1 MTDRLYGTRVRITD
15 QNFHLANIKSL
26 FDRNTDG
33 DGWDI
38 GILEEVSDY
47 LGCWGFRPVDC
58 NDLPLDME
66 DTMTDE
72 EHDALLKTN
81 KEMFETH
88 YQQDDGTYVKRPEH
102 RPTYK
107 DMTEEELPPAL
118 RQDDLEA
125 KHDLADVF
133 DEPTRFCDQCMTHH
147 PNTTPCSEPP
157 LEVVPRAEAKAT
169 EKRRLRDQ
177 LLDTSRVVEKTMWTA
192 MLTTRNRHQTTELA
206 EILAEFFTNNTD
218 IDYDI
223 EIKEAHTSRRVDNC
237 PF

>member
-1 MTDRLYGTRVRITD
+1 MTLLRSGLT
-15 QNFHLANIKSL
+15 HLANIKSL
-26 FDRNTDG
+26 FDRRTDG

-38 GILEEVSDY
+38 GILEDVADY
-47 LGCWGFRPVDC
+47 LGGWGFRPVDC

-66 DTMTDE
+66 DTMTNE
-72 EHDALLKTN
+72 EHDALLAKN

-88 YQQDDGTYVKRPEH
+88 YQQDDGTYVKR
-102 RPTYK
+102 
-107 DMTEEELPPAL
+107 
-118 RQDDLEA
+118 
-125 KHDLADVF
+125 HDLADVF

-147 PNTTPCSEPP
+147 PNTTPCSEPRDGD
-157 LEVVPRAEAKAT
+157 LPRPQGEAKAI